1 MPPVAPLFTQR
12 PISQLLTL
20 AVGQVLSV
28 PVLVCEWA
36 ASSLRFGA
44 WLVSLLALMA
54 VVCAL
59 AFIVWRFKLL
69 RSALNA
75 QPFAMSDQPTFRG
88 LTKLSVV
95 YGVVWV
101 IACIWIFVG
110 RGPLAQGFQA
120 LLLTLQAGVLLSL
133 LFHVDGPLKRA
144 AWTLLFMQIFCV
156 AAIAMASDQ
165 FEHLYPQVIASLA
178 FLLVGYAVAS
188 FRAQEHAHVRKIQ
201 KERQEEKG
209 HLAQQIAHLQEA
221 HAAKARLLAMV
232 SHDLRQPVHALGL
245 MLGRLRREASLSS
258 LRVEVEAV
266 NEVVNSLSKSLTMLM
281 AVTRLNSGQV
291 TTLSEAISLEKM
303 FSSLA
308 NEFEETASTSGL
320 SIVFEAHELNVL
332 TDPHHLRTILTN
344 LLSNAIKYSSRGL
357 VRITATSPAP
367 QSVVITVADNG
378 IGIPT
383 DDLNKI
389 FEPFVRLPYRKDS
402 VDGIGLGLA
411 IVKQTA
417 DLIKAPIQVESLV
430 GQGTTFFL
438 TLPRSQDLQ
447 AVVAPAKDTYLR
459 GLRIVVVDNDEIV
472 LESMART
479 LEEWGC
485 RVIAACDWVGL
496 EAKLEMT
503 SSPIDL
509 ILTDFHLDAGLS
521 GYELIKR
528 VRKRAGAQIPSILLT
543 GDVEIRHGPE
553 STATAVVIAYKPLPY
568 EKLANLI
575 QETISSFGA
584 QASGGA

>member
-1 MPPVAPLFTQR
+1 M
-12 PISQLLTL
+12 

-28 PVLVCEWA
+28 PVLIWEGT
-36 ASSLRFGA
+36 ASSLQLRAEFV
-44 WLVSLLALMA
+44 WPF
-54 VVCAL
+54 AL
-59 AFIVWRFKLL
+59 AAIACSLAFLIWRFTLL
-69 RSALNA
+69 RLAFKE
-75 QPFAMSDQPTFRG
+75 QPFVLSDQSMFRG
-88 LTKLSVV
+88 LTTLSLV

-101 IACIWIFVG
+101 VACICIFVDRTPLG
-110 RGPLAQGFQA
+110 RGFEV
-120 LLLTLQAGVLLSL
+120 LLMTLQAGVLMSL

-144 AWTLLFMQIFCV
+144 AWTLLSVQMFCGAGV
-156 AAIAMASDQ
+156 ALASGQ
-165 FEHLYPQVIASLA
+165 LGHVYPEVIASLA
-178 FLLVGYAVAS
+178 FLLVGHALVS
-188 FRAQEHAHVRKIQ
+188 FRAEEHESVRKIH
-201 KERQEEKG
+201 KERQEEKN
-209 HLAQQIAHLQEA
+209 HLVQQLAHLQEA

-308 NEFEETASTSGL
+308 TEFEETATTSGL

-357 VRITATSPAP
+357 VRITATSPTP
-367 QSVVITVADNG
+367 QSVVISVADNG
-378 IGIPT
+378 IGIPM
-383 DDLNKI
+383 DDLSKI
-389 FEPFVRLPYRKDS
+389 FEPFVRLPYRKGT

-459 GLRIVVVDNDEIV
+459 GVRIVVVDNDEIV

-496 EAKLEMT
+496 VAKLEMT

-528 VRKRAGAQIPSILLT
+528 VRKRAGTQIPSILLT

-568 EKLANLI
+568 EKLANII
-575 QETISSFGA
+575 QETLSSFGP
-584 QASGGA
+584 QASGSAS

>member
-1 MPPVAPLFTQR
+1 MLVSVASGKNANVYPTIGTNGAVEKIGAGTVTLLGPNNASPFRVSAGTVVIGVSWDGLYKGSLTSGTVDLAGGTLKFNRSDSISFGLPVSGTASLEQAG
-12 PISQLLTL
+12 SGVLTL
-20 AVGQVLSV
+20 TSTSSTHTGPVNVTAGTLFMDGSLASSTSPLTVSSGATLSV
-28 PVLVCEWA
+28 
-36 ASSLRFGA
+36 
-44 WLVSLLALMA
+44 
-54 VVCAL
+54 
-59 AFIVWRFKLL
+59 
-69 RSALNA
+69 
-75 QPFAMSDQPTFRG
+75 
-88 LTKLSVV
+88 
-95 YGVVWV
+95 
-101 IACIWIFVG
+101 
-110 RGPLAQGFQA
+110 
-120 LLLTLQAGVLLSL
+120 
-133 LFHVDGPLKRA
+133 
-144 AWTLLFMQIFCV
+144 
-156 AAIAMASDQ
+156 
-165 FEHLYPQVIASLA
+165 
-178 FLLVGYAVAS
+178 
-188 FRAQEHAHVRKIQ
+188 
-201 KERQEEKG
+201 
-209 HLAQQIAHLQEA
+209 
-221 HAAKARLLAMV
+221 
-232 SHDLRQPVHALGL
+232 
-245 MLGRLRREASLSS
+245 
-258 LRVEVEAV
+258 
-266 NEVVNSLSKSLTMLM
+266 
-281 AVTRLNSGQV
+281 
-291 TTLSEAISLEKM
+291 
-303 FSSLA
+303 
-308 NEFEETASTSGL
+308 
-320 SIVFEAHELNVL
+320 VFEAHELNVL

-584 QASGGA
+584 QASGNAP

>member
-1 MPPVAPLFTQR
+1 MSVA
-12 PISQLLTL
+12 
-20 AVGQVLSV
+20 
-28 PVLVCEWA
+28 
-36 ASSLRFGA
+36 
-44 WLVSLLALMA
+44 
-54 VVCAL
+54 
-59 AFIVWRFKLL
+59 
-69 RSALNA
+69 
-75 QPFAMSDQPTFRG
+75 
-88 LTKLSVV
+88 
-95 YGVVWV
+95 
-101 IACIWIFVG
+101 
-110 RGPLAQGFQA
+110 
-120 LLLTLQAGVLLSL
+120 LQAGVLLTL
-133 LFHVDGPLKRA
+133 LFHVDGPLKNT
-144 AWTLLFMQIFCV
+144 AWTLLWVQMFCV
-156 AAIAMASDQ
+156 SGVALASGQ
-165 FEHLYPQVIASLA
+165 LGHVFPQVIASLV
-178 FLLVGYAVAS
+178 FLLAGHAVAS
-188 FRAQEHAHVRKIQ
+188 FRVQEHERARKVL
-201 KERQEEKG
+201 KERQEERD
-209 HLAQQIAHLQEA
+209 HLVQQLGHLQEA

-291 TTLSEAISLEKM
+291 TTLSEAVSLEKM

-308 NEFEETASTSGL
+308 KEFEETATTSGL

-357 VRITATSPAP
+357 VRIAATSPMP
-367 QSVVITVADNG
+367 QSVVISVADDG
-378 IGIPT
+378 IGIPM

-389 FEPFVRLPYRKDS
+389 FEPFVRLPYRKDT

-417 DLIKAPIQVESLV
+417 DLIKAPIQVESVV

-438 TLPRSQDLQ
+438 TLPRSRDLQ
-447 AVVAPAKDTYLR
+447 AVVAPAKDSYLR
-459 GLRIVVVDNDEIV
+459 GVRIVVVDNDEIV

-568 EKLANLI
+568 EKLSNII
-575 QETISSFGA
+575 QETLSSFGH
-584 QASGGA
+584 QAPSSTY